1 MANKNT
7 YRGVRISDKKWI
19 YGYLAAEDIIIS
31 EKKDVYKLTLGYCPD
46 EVYNSHTVI
55 PETVGRFTGF
65 YDKTGKEIYEGDIL
79 QGRLDDL
86 FRENVTT
93 LEVVWQNGGW
103 YSKDQKGYL
112 DMLTS
117 SDWVKEYFIVTGNI
131 HNISAEEEKPDESRE
146 FLHAYKKIKL
156 IADQSMFPDLA
167 DIYKKA
173 LDALDKQIPAQIQ
186 STDAYGIC
194 PKCNCRISIKS
205 LYCRFCGQKLE
216 WLG

>member
-19 YGYLAAEDIIIS
+19 YGYLAADDIIIS
-31 EKKDVYKLTLGYCPD
+31 EKKDIYKLTLGYCPD

-79 QGRLDDL
+79 QGHYDHLLKD
-86 FRENVTT
+86 NVIT
-93 LEVVWQNGGW
+93 LTVFWLNGGW
-103 YSKDQKGYL
+103 CGKDQNG
-112 DMLTS
+112 DIDQLTS
-117 SDWVKEYFIVTGNI
+117 SDWVKKYFSVTGNI

-156 IADQSMFPDLA
+156 IAEQSMFPDLA

-173 LDALDKQIPAQIQ
+173 LDALNKQIPAQIQ
-186 STDAYGIC
+186 STDSYGIC